1 MPRKQIKVLYVCPFA
16 HYSGHPPGA
25 AIHEPEALARAGAD
39 VTLLT
44 FYGIIDNTEVKVPH
58 ITVISRT
65 KPPRSMQRL
74 VNLFLTRWSLLRWP
88 IMFLENLWVLS
99 KAVRLKRKLNYDI
112 IHLRD
117 GDPFMPI
124 PFLISLTKGNLNWVV
139 SLMGGGLYKPT
150 QLFAALR
157 KDFRLFVYTMALRI
171 IHSKLWRPLYRRSLA
186 KNRFLIMTQSEAGKQ
201 KYDSYMQ
208 GLFSGKV
215 TYLMMG
221 QGDMDKS
228 VSKEEARRH
237 LDMPR
242 DKPIFLSFGVP
253 HPGKDLETVFRAV
266 KDIPNVILVQAGKS
280 TFSVGP
286 NPTRLAENYAIVDKV
301 MIRDNYIPEKEKPYY
316 FFAADAVILSYTRQF
331 LSTVS
336 ILWDACHFRTP
347 VIASDNGQMG
357 ELVRAFQVG
366 LLFKAQD
373 TTSLKDAISRFIS
386 LKPDEIEVLKG
397 NCQRFNREFS
407 LDKWAQKCLEIYE
420 SLLSNKRGNIRSK
433 RRKLEQGAIVNNY
446 E

>member
-1 MPRKQIKVLYVCPFA
+1 
-16 HYSGHPPGA
+16 
-25 AIHEPEALARAGAD
+25 
-39 VTLLT
+39 
-44 FYGIIDNTEVKVPH
+44 
-58 ITVISRT
+58 
-65 KPPRSMQRL
+65 
-74 VNLFLTRWSLLRWP
+74 
-88 IMFLENLWVLS
+88 MFLENLWVLS

-186 KNRFLIMTQSEAGKQ
+186 KNRFLILTQSEASKQ
-201 KYDSYMQ
+201 IYDSYMQ
-208 GLFSGKV
+208 GIFSGKV
-215 TYLMMG
+215 TYLIMG

-237 LDMPR
+237 LDMPQ
-242 DKPIFLSFGVP
+242 DKTIFLSFGVP

-280 TFSVGP
+280 TFSVGQ
-286 NPTRLAENYAIVDKV
+286 NPTRLTRSHAVENKV
-301 MIRDNYIPEKEKPYY
+301 IIRDNYIPEREKPYY

-336 ILWDACHFRTP
+336 ILWDACHFGTP
-347 VIASDNGQMG
+347 VIASDNGQLG
-357 ELVRAFQVG
+357 ELVMAFKPG
-366 LLFKAQD
+366 LLFAAQD
-373 TTSLKDAISRFIS
+373 ADSLRQAMRRFINLKPEEIEALKDNCRRFC
-386 LKPDEIEVLKG
+386 D
-397 NCQRFNREFS
+397 EFS
-407 LDKWAQKCLEIYE
+407 IDKWAQGCIEIYD
-420 SLLSNKRGNIRSK
+420 SLLRDEGGIERHKKKASS
-433 RRKLEQGAIVNNY
+433 RRPY
-446 E
+446 

>member
-1 MPRKQIKVLYVCPFA
+1 VGKKLSGKQIKVLYVCPFA
-16 HYSGHPPGA
+16 HYSGHPPWA
-25 AIHEPEALARAGAD
+25 AIHEPDALARAGAD

-44 FYGIIDNTEVKVPH
+44 FYGIVDNTEVKVPH
-58 ITVISRT
+58 ITVIPRT
-65 KPPRSMQRL
+65 KRLSPTQRL

-88 IMFLENLWVLS
+88 SMFLENLWVLS

-117 GDPFMPI
+117 GDPFLPI
-124 PFLISLTKGNLNWVV
+124 PFLISLPEGNSNWVI
-139 SLMGGGLYKPT
+139 SLMGGGLYKPPR
-150 QLFAALR
+150 LFATLR
-157 KDFRLFVYTMALRI
+157 KDFRLFVYEMALRI

-186 KNRFLIMTQSEAGKQ
+186 KNRFLILTQSEAGRQ
-201 KYDSYMQ
+201 RYDSYMQ
-208 GLFSGKV
+208 GIFSGRV

-237 LDMPR
+237 LGMPQ

-253 HPGKDLETVFRAV
+253 HPGKDLETVFCAV
-266 KDIPNVILVQAGKS
+266 KGIPNIILVQAGKS

-301 MIRDNYIPEKEKPYY
+301 IIRDNYISEKEKPYY
-316 FFAADAVILSYTRQF
+316 FFAADAVILSYTKQF

-336 ILWDACHFRTP
+336 VLWDACHFRTP
-347 VIASDNGQMG
+347 VIASDNGQLG
-357 ELVRAFQVG
+357 ELVQAFRVG

-373 TTSLKDAISRFIS
+373 AISLKDAISRFTS
-386 LKPDEIEVLKG
+386 LKPDEIEALKK
-397 NCQRFNREFS
+397 NCQKFSDEFS
-407 LDKWAQKCLEIYE
+407 IGKWAQGCLEIYKG
-420 SLLSNKRGNIRSK
+420 LLSDKRENS
-433 RRKLEQGAIVNNY
+433 AT
-446 E
+446 